1 MEPTIRTAGPDDAD
15 TIYEFIVALAVYEK
29 EPDAVE
35 ATAESLR
42 QQMQA
47 AVPPFEC
54 LILEDAGEPR
64 GFALFFHNY
73 STWRG
78 AQGLYLED
86 LFVPSEFRGKGY
98 GKNCS
103 DPWRESPW
111 SGGVRG
117 WNGRYSTGTS
127 QRFPSTNQSARTSSG
142 IGSHVAWTV
151 RHFSPSLSNEA
162 PQSVSQISIWRCET
176 SQVRSGPSIFY
187 RRGMAI

>member
-29 EPDAVE
+29 EADAVE

-42 QQMQA
+42 QQMHA

-98 GKNCS
+98 GKKLLRSLARIAVERGCPRMEWQVLDWNEPAIS
-103 DPWRESPW
+103 FYESIGADVKRDW
-111 SGGVRG
+111 
-117 WNGRYSTGTS
+117 
-127 QRFPSTNQSARTSSG
+127 FPCRLDGSALQSLA
-142 IGSHVAWTV
+142 
-151 RHFSPSLSNEA
+151 E
-162 PQSVSQISIWRCET
+162 
-176 SQVRSGPSIFY
+176 
-187 RRGMAI
+187 